1 MKLLIILEDSIL
13 KKTLFYIL
21 ILLFSLQVTS
31 QESEEKKVH
40 FDDIFIE
47 QKKFDTNKIEEYKQ
61 QDDFIYIVEKRE
73 PSVLEKAWN
82 WIKRTITRILKFLF
96 DDIAPALGFLRFVL
110 QALPYI
116 IAVLVLF
123 FIIKFFLKVN
133 ARNIIGGKNASANV
147 NLSEEEKLI
156 KDKDLPKLIQTAIAD
171 ENFVLAVRYYYLLL
185 LKRLSEKQVI
195 SWQQEKTNEDYLK
208 EISSNKK
215 LHTDFE
221 KLTYLYDY
229 VWYGEFLIDQSKF
242 TEAENN
248 FKSVFAKI

>member
-21 ILLFSLQVTS
+21 ILLFSLQITS
-31 QESEEKKVH
+31 QESEEKKVR
-40 FDDIFIE
+40 FDDTFIE

-73 PSVLEKAWN
+73 PSIFEKAWN
-82 WIKRTITRILKFLF
+82 WIKRTVTRILKFFF
-96 DDIAPALGFLRFVL
+96 DDITPALGFLRFVL
-110 QALPYI
+110 QTLPYI
-116 IAVLVLF
+116 IAGLVLF

-133 ARNIIGGKNASANV
+133 ARNIIGGKNASAIV

-171 ENFVLAVRYYYLLL
+171 ENFALAVRYYYLLL
-185 LKRLSEKQVI
+185 LKKLSEKELI
-195 SWQQEKTNEDYLK
+195 SWQQEKTNEDYIK

-229 VWYGEFLIDQSKF
+229 VWYGEFLIDESKF
-242 TEAENN
+242 LEAENN